1 MRPTR
6 RQVIAGAAGAG
17 GLLLARPLEAL
28 AGPLGPAP
36 FSTSRVSKLFPTS
49 RLVHADLHN
58 HTILSDGDGD
68 AAAAFGSMRA
78 SGLDVAALTDHATVG
93 QGMPTSPCQGQ
104 ADCQGVYGIDET
116 SWAQLKALAD
126 AADDDDAFVA
136 IRGFEWSSP
145 TMGHMNVW
153 FSERWTDPLHT
164 GGVTTGATITD
175 FLHGTPLGENVDVNA
190 VHELIAQYAVTG
202 GVMTGFYQWLRLA
215 ADTPGVGGGLDGIAG
230 WNHPGR
236 EVDRFNSF
244 AFNSALVDQVVSLEL
259 FNRNEDYFFE
269 GTDAGRQSPLNECLN
284 AGWKPGLLGVT
295 DEHGTNW
302 GYPEGK
308 GRAGLWVDSFDR
320 AGVKA
325 AMQRRSFFA
334 TRLRGL
340 RLDAAANGF
349 RMGSTHAHAS
359 GPMTFTL
366 DVDRGAEWV
375 GKQLVVQ
382 VLQSGDV
389 FPEIKYDVP
398 VTVPAAD
405 APAIT
410 FTRDIDIA
418 DGSWVVLRVVDP
430 APDPSDK
437 TSVDGR
443 AAGTPYASYGPAIA
457 YASPFYLSAD
467 ATPVVPEAPPYLLPL
482 AAAGLAAGAFWAA
495 AKSLQPAPVHAHPHA
510 DDHSHPHPH

>member
-6 RQVIAGAAGAG
+6 RQVLAGAAGAG
-17 GLLLARPLEAL
+17 GLLLARPLDAL
-28 AGPLGPAP
+28 ALPLGPAP
-36 FSTSRVSKLFPTS
+36 FSTSRVSRLFPAT

-58 HTILSDGDGD
+58 HTLLSDGDGD
-68 AAAAFGSMRA
+68 PAAAFGSMRS

-93 QGMPTSPCQGQ
+93 QGAPTSPCQGQ

-116 SWAQLKALAD
+116 SWAQLANLAD
-126 AADDDDAFVA
+126 AAVAEDAFVA

-153 FSERWTDPLHT
+153 FSSRWTDPLHT
-164 GGVTTGATITD
+164 GGVTTGATATD
-175 FLHGTPLGENVDVNA
+175 FLHGTPLGENVDVHA
-190 VHELIAQYAVTG
+190 IHELIAQYAVTG
-202 GVMTGFYQWLRLA
+202 GVMTGFYEWLQLA
-215 ADTPGVGGGLDGIAG
+215 ADTPVIGGGSDGIAG

-236 EVDRFNSF
+236 EVDRFNAF
-244 AFNSALVDQVVSLEL
+244 ALNAALVDQVVSLEM

-269 GTDAGRQSPLNECLN
+269 GTDVGRQSPLNECLN

-308 GRAGLWVDSFDR
+308 GRAGVWVDSFDR

-340 RLDAAANGF
+340 RLDAAANGT
-349 RMGSTHAHAS
+349 RMGSTLHHQS
-359 GPMTFTL
+359 GPMTFSL

-375 GKQLVVQ
+375 GKTLVVQ
-382 VLQSGDV
+382 VLQSGTD
-389 FPEIKYDVP
+389 FPEIKHVVE
-398 VTVPAAD
+398 VTVPSPTD
-405 APAIT
+405 PVIT
-410 FTRDIDIA
+410 FTRDIDVA
-418 DGSWVVLRVVDP
+418 DGSWVVLRVTDP
-430 APDPSDK
+430 APDASDK
-437 TSVDGR
+437 VSVDPR
-443 AAGTPYASYGPAIA
+443 AAGTPFAGFGPAVA

-467 ATPVVPEAPPYLLPL
+467 PAPVVPEAPAYLMPL
-482 AAAGLAAGAFWAA
+482 AVAGVAGAAFWAA
-495 AKSLQPAPVHAHPHA
+495 KKSAHEAHAHAHA
-510 DDHSHPHPH
+510 EGHDHTH